1 MSQQSEQPGVH
12 RHQVDTGAIRMDVA
26 EQGQGPLVLLL
37 HGFPESWYSW
47 RHQLAP
53 LSAAG
58 YRVVA
63 PSLRGYGRTD
73 APEPVEAYT
82 QLHLVGDVVGLMD
95 ALGEESAVV
104 VGHDWGAPV
113 AWNAAAL
120 RPDRFRAVVGM
131 SVPFYGIRRA
141 AARPTDSMAE
151 LAKDRFVYILYFQE
165 PGVAEAELEADVR
178 ASMRRLLYSISGDIP
193 ESRFWNRPVG
203 STFLDATVEPAALPG
218 WLTDHDLDA
227 FVAEFERSGFR
238 GGLNYYRN
246 IDRSAELLAA
256 FSGRTVEQP
265 AMFVSGDRDV
275 VLGATPEAVEGMRV
289 AVPGLRR
296 IEWLPGCGHW
306 LQQERPEE
314 VNRLL
319 LEFLARLPAG

>member
-1 MSQQSEQPGVH
+1 MSTGSDLPGVR
-12 RHQVDTGAIRMDVA
+12 RHLVDTGAIVMDVA
-26 EQGQGPLVLLL
+26 EAGEGPAVLLL

-47 RHQLAP
+47 RHQLGP
-53 LSAAG
+53 LSGAG

-73 APEPVEAYT
+73 APGPVESYT
-82 QLHLVGDVVGLMD
+82 QLHLVGDLIGLMD
-95 ALGEESAVV
+95 ALGEETTVV

-120 RPDRFRAVVGM
+120 RPDRFRAVVGL
-131 SVPFYGIRRA
+131 SVPFYGIHRS
-141 AARPTDSMAE
+141 AARPTAGMEE

-178 ASMRRLLYSISGDIP
+178 TTMRRLLYSISGDIP

-203 STFLDATVEPAALPG
+203 STFLDTTVEPPSLPG
-218 WLTDHDLDA
+218 WLTDEDLDVFTA
-227 FVAEFERSGFR
+227 DFERSGFR

-246 IDRSAELLAA
+246 IDRSAELLAPFA
-256 FSGRTVEQP
+256 GLTVEQP

-275 VLGATPEAVEGMRV
+275 VLGATPQAVEGMRS

-306 LQQERPEE
+306 LQQERPDE

-319 LEFLARLPAG
+319 IEFLGGV

>member
-1 MSQQSEQPGVH
+1 M
-12 RHQVDTGAIRMDVA
+12 VDAGAITMDVV
-26 EQGQGPLVLLL
+26 EQGEGPAVLLL

-47 RHQLAP
+47 RHQLGP
-53 LSAAG
+53 LSEAG

-73 APEPVEAYT
+73 APEAVEAYT
-82 QLHLVGDVVGLMD
+82 QLDLVGDVIGLLD
-95 ALGEESAVV
+95 ALGVDSAVV

-113 AWNAAAL
+113 AWTAATL
-120 RPDRFRAVVGM
+120 RPDRVRAVVGL

-141 AARPTDSMAE
+141 SVRPTASMAE
-151 LAKDRFVYILYFQE
+151 LARDRFVYILHFQE

-193 ESRFWNRPVG
+193 PDESRFWNRPPAT
-203 STFLDATVEPAALPG
+203 SRFLDTTVEPPALPG
-218 WLTDHDLDA
+218 WLTEEDLDV
-227 FVAEFERSGFR
+227 FVSEFEHSGFR
-238 GGLNYYRN
+238 GGLNYYRT

-256 FSGRTVEQP
+256 FAGLTVQQP

-275 VLGATPEAVEGMRV
+275 VLGATREAVEGMRT

-296 IEWLPGCGHW
+296 IEWLSGCGHW
-306 LQQERPEE
+306 LQQERPDD

-319 LEFLARLPAG
+319 LEFLGGLPAPGR

>member
-1 MSQQSEQPGVH
+1 MSGQSEQAGVR
-12 RHQVDTGAIRMDVA
+12 RHLVDAGTIRMDVA
-26 EQGQGPLVLLL
+26 EQGEGPLVLLL

-53 LSAAG
+53 LGAAG

-73 APEPVEAYT
+73 APEAVESYT
-82 QLHLVGDVVGLMD
+82 QLHLVGDIVALMD

-131 SVPFYGIRRA
+131 SVPFYGIRRTTVK
-141 AARPTDSMAE
+141 PTTGMAD

-178 ASMRRLLYSISGDIP
+178 ATMRRLLYSISGDIP

-203 STFLDATVEPAALPG
+203 STFLDATAEPAALPG
-218 WLTDHDLDA
+218 WLTERDLDV
-227 FVAEFERSGFR
+227 FVGEFERSGFR

-256 FSGRTVEQP
+256 FAGRTVEQP

-275 VLGATPEAVEGMRV
+275 VLGATPDAVEGMRT

-319 LEFLARLPAG
+319 LEFLAGLPAG